1 MEYKRVYALIVA
13 AGSGKRMNIELP
25 KQLLPYRGSTVL
37 ETSVRKFAEHEMIDD
52 IVVVSP
58 ADGSLDKTYYQI
70 MGDIRMSEDA
80 GDGDG
85 RTKDIL
91 VVRGGEERSDS
102 VFEGLKAVAEDA

>member
-70 MGDIRMSEDA
+70 MGIFACLKMRKTEPGA
-80 GDGDG
+80 Q
-85 RTKDIL
+85 RTYW
-91 VVRGGEERSDS
+91 
-102 VFEGLKAVAEDA
+102 